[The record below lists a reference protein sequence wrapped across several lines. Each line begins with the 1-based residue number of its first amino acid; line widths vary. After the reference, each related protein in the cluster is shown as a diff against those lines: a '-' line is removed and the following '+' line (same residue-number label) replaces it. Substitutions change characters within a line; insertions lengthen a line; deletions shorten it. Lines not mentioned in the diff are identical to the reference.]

1 MMDSPHPPDSVSLR
15 FESTKTLRFVIERE
29 ATDTSGVDDIAFGV
43 AAGLSWDAD
52 EAAFSVRLGILY
64 QAAPNPEALVYGAI
78 ETETVFLAVGFSRDE
93 LDQDQMELP
102 DEMVAVLLE
111 DAYATTR
118 GVALTLGQGTL
129 LGQFPLPVR
138 RGDQLTRLL
147 RAVQPDPAPGDE
159 S

>member
-1 MMDSPHPPDSVSLR
+1 MMDSPHAPDSVSLR
-15 FESTKTLRFVIERE
+15 FESTRTLRFVIERE
-29 ATDTSGVDDIAFGV
+29 ATDLSGIDDIAFGV

-52 EAAFSVRLGILY
+52 TATFSVRLGVVY
-64 QAAPNPEALVYGAI
+64 QAAPNPEAPVYGAI
-78 ETETVFLAVGFSRDE
+78 ETETVFLAIGFSRDE
-93 LDQDQMELP
+93 LDQDRMDLP
-102 DEMVAVLLE
+102 DEMVEVLLE

-129 LGQFPLPVR
+129 LGRFPLPVR

-147 RAVQPDPAPGDE
+147 QSVQGDG